1 MLFTSSKESKVV
13 SSKDG
18 FIHFKNGRYETDNED
33 EIEALKKCED
43 VFMEET
49 EEVEEKEVETE
60 VEEVEEKVV
69 EKPKKETK
77 SK

>member
-13 SSKDG
+13 SSKNG
-18 FIHFKNGRYETDNED
+18 FIHFKNGKYETDNKD

-43 VFMEET
+43 VFM
-49 EEVEEKEVETE
+49 VE
-60 VEEVEEKVV
+60 V

>member
-13 SSKDG
+13 SSENG
-18 FIHFKNGRYETDNED
+18 FIHFKKVKYETDNED

-49 EEVEEKEVETE
+49 ET
-60 VEEVEEKVV
+60 KVV

>member
-1 MLFTSSKESKVV
+1 MLFISSRESKVV
-13 SSKDG
+13 SSKNG
-18 FIHFKNGRYETDNED
+18 FIHFKNGRYETDNKD

-43 VFMEET
+43 VFMEEA
-49 EEVEEKEVETE
+49 
-60 VEEVEEKVV
+60 EEKVV

>member
-13 SSKDG
+13 SSKNG
-18 FIHFKNGRYETDNED
+18 FIHFKNGSYETDNED

-43 VFMEET
+43 VFMEEI
-49 EEVEEKEVETE
+49 
-60 VEEVEEKVV
+60 EEKVV

>member
-13 SSKDG
+13 SSENG
-18 FIHFKNGRYETDNED
+18 FIHFKNGRYETDNKD

-43 VFMEET
+43 VFMEE
-49 EEVEEKEVETE
+49 
-60 VEEVEEKVV
+60 VV

>member
-13 SSKDG
+13 SSENG
-18 FIHFKNGRYETDNED
+18 FIHFKNGRYETDNKD

-43 VFMEET
+43 VF
-49 EEVEEKEVETE
+49 VG
-60 VEEVEEKVV
+60 VV
-69 EKPKKETK
+69 EKPKKESK

>member
-13 SSKDG
+13 SSENG
-18 FIHFKNGRYETDNED
+18 FIHFKNGKYETDNKD
-33 EIEALKKCED
+33 EIEALKKCVD
-43 VFMEET
+43 VFME
-49 EEVEEKEVETE
+49 
-60 VEEVEEKVV
+60 VV

>member
-1 MLFTSSKESKVV
+1 MLFISSKESKVV
-13 SSKDG
+13 SSKNG
-18 FIHFKNGRYETDNED
+18 FIHFKNGRYETDNKD

-43 VFMEET
+43 VFMEEA
-49 EEVEEKEVETE
+49 EVEEIE
-60 VEEVEEKVV
+60 VEEIEEEVV

>member
-13 SSKDG
+13 SSENG
-18 FIHFKNGRYETDNED
+18 FIHFKNGRYETDNKD

-49 EEVEEKEVETE
+49 EA
-60 VEEVEEKVV
+60 KVV

>member
-1 MLFTSSKESKVV
+1 MLFISSRESKVV
-13 SSKDG
+13 SSKNG

-43 VFMEET
+43 VFMEEA
-49 EEVEEKEVETE
+49 EAEEAEVEEI
-60 VEEVEEKVV
+60 EEVVV
-69 EKPKKETK
+69 EKPKKESK

>member
-13 SSKDG
+13 SSKNG

-33 EIEALKKCED
+33 EIEALKKCVD
-43 VFMEET
+43 VFMEE
-49 EEVEEKEVETE
+49 
-60 VEEVEEKVV
+60 V

>member
-13 SSKDG
+13 SSKNG

-43 VFMEET
+43 VFMEEI
-49 EEVEEKEVETE
+49 
-60 VEEVEEKVV
+60 EEKVV

>member
-13 SSKDG
+13 SSENG
-18 FIHFKNGRYETDNED
+18 FIHFKNGRYETDNRD
-33 EIEALKKCED
+33 EIEALKKCGD
-43 VFMEET
+43 VF
-49 EEVEEKEVETE
+49 VEE
-60 VEEVEEKVV
+60 V

>member
-1 MLFTSSKESKVV
+1 MLFISSRESKVV
-13 SSKDG
+13 SSKNG

-49 EEVEEKEVETE
+49 EVEET
-60 VEEVEEKVV
+60 EEKVV

>member
-13 SSKDG
+13 SSENG
-18 FIHFKNGRYETDNED
+18 FIHFKNGKYETDNKD
-33 EIEALKKCED
+33 EIEALKKSVE
-43 VFMEET
+43 VFMEE
-49 EEVEEKEVETE
+49 
-60 VEEVEEKVV
+60 V

>member
-13 SSKDG
+13 SSENG

-43 VFMEET
+43 VFMEEA
-49 EEVEEKEVETE
+49 EVEEI
-60 VEEVEEKVV
+60 EEEVV

>member
-13 SSKDG
+13 SSENG
-18 FIHFKNGRYETDNED
+18 FIHFKNGRYETDNKD

-43 VFMEET
+43 VFMEEA
-49 EEVEEKEVETE
+49 EVEEI
-60 VEEVEEKVV
+60 EEEVV
-69 EKPKKETK
+69 EKPKKESK

>member
-13 SSKDG
+13 SSENG
-18 FIHFKNGRYETDNED
+18 FIHFKRGKYETDNKA

-43 VFMEET
+43 VFMEEAEVKEI
-49 EEVEEKEVETE
+49 EEE
-60 VEEVEEKVV
+60 VV

>member
-13 SSKDG
+13 SSENG
-18 FIHFKNGRYETDNED
+18 FIHFKNGRYETDNKD

-43 VFMEET
+43 VFMEEA
-49 EEVEEKEVETE
+49 
-60 VEEVEEKVV
+60 

>member
-13 SSKDG
+13 SSENG
-18 FIHFKNGRYETDNED
+18 FIHFKKGRYETDNED
-33 EIEALKKCED
+33 EIEALKKGED
-43 VFMEET
+43 VFMEEEVVEL
-49 EEVEEKEVETE
+49 EEVEL
-60 VEEVEEKVV
+60 EEEVV

>member
-13 SSKDG
+13 SSKNG
-18 FIHFKNGRYETDNED
+18 FINFKNGRYETDNKD

-43 VFMEET
+43 VFM
-49 EEVEEKEVETE
+49 KEVD
-60 VEEVEEKVV
+60 
-69 EKPKKETK
+69 KPKRETR

>member
-1 MLFTSSKESKVV
+1 MAIFKSVTVDKIV
-13 SSKDG
+13 SSRNG

-43 VFMEET
+43 VFIEEA
-49 EEVEEKEVETE
+49 
-60 VEEVEEKVV
+60 

>member
-13 SSKDG
+13 SSENG

-43 VFMEET
+43 VFMEE
-49 EEVEEKEVETE
+49 VEEN
-60 VEEVEEKVV
+60 VV

>member
-1 MLFTSSKESKVV
+1 MLFISSRESKVV
-13 SSKDG
+13 SSENG

-43 VFMEET
+43 VFMEEAEA
-49 EEVEEKEVETE
+49 EEAEAEEIKEE
-60 VEEVEEKVV
+60 VV
-69 EKPKKETK
+69 EKPKKESK

>member
-1 MLFTSSKESKVV
+1 MLFTSSRESKIV
-13 SSKDG
+13 SSKNG
-18 FIHFKNGRYETDNED
+18 FIHFKKGRYETDNED

-43 VFMEET
+43 VFME
-49 EEVEEKEVETE
+49 
-60 VEEVEEKVV
+60 VV

>member
-13 SSKDG
+13 SSKNG

-43 VFMEET
+43 VFT
-49 EEVEEKEVETE
+49 E
-60 VEEVEEKVV
+60 VV

-77 SK
+77 TK

>member
-1 MLFTSSKESKVV
+1 MLFISSRESKVV
-13 SSKDG
+13 SSKNG

-43 VFMEET
+43 VFMEEA
-49 EEVEEKEVETE
+49 EVEEI
-60 VEEVEEKVV
+60 EEEVV
-69 EKPKKETK
+69 EKPKKESK

>member
-13 SSKDG
+13 SSKNG
-18 FIHFKNGRYETDNED
+18 FIHFKNGRYETDNKD
-33 EIEALKKCED
+33 EIEALKKCGD
-43 VFMEET
+43 VFMEE
-49 EEVEEKEVETE
+49 
-60 VEEVEEKVV
+60 V

>member
-13 SSKDG
+13 SSKNG
-18 FIHFKNGRYETDNED
+18 FIHFKNGKYETDNED

-43 VFMEET
+43 VFME
-49 EEVEEKEVETE
+49 KAK
-60 VEEVEEKVV
+60 VEEKVV
-69 EKPKKETK
+69 EKPKKESK

>member
-1 MLFTSSKESKVV
+1 MLFISSRESKVV
-13 SSKDG
+13 SSENG

-43 VFMEET
+43 VFMEEAEVKEI
-49 EEVEEKEVETE
+49 EEE
-60 VEEVEEKVV
+60 VV